1 MRVLLQ
7 RVTSA
12 AVHVNGECVG
22 EIQNGL
28 VALLGIGHDDCKAS
42 ADWLA
47 DKISILR
54 IFEDENG
61 KTNLS
66 AQDIGGNLMV
76 ISQFS
81 LYADCRKGSR
91 PGFSDAAP
99 PAKAMELYTY
109 FLEACRKYFPNLQH
123 GIFGA
128 DMKLSL
134 TNDGP
139 FTVLL
144 ER

>member
-7 RVTSA
+7 RVSHA
-12 AVHVNGECVG
+12 NVVVDGNVVG

-28 VALLGIGHDDCKAS
+28 VALLGIGQEDTKEA
-42 ADWLA
+42 ADWLS

-61 KTNLS
+61 KSNLS
-66 AQDIGGNLMV
+66 VRDVGGNLLV
-76 ISQFS
+76 VSQFT
-81 LYADCRKGSR
+81 LYADCQKGSR
-91 PGFSDAAP
+91 PGFSNAAP
-99 PAKAMELYTY
+99 PKEAEALYAY
-109 FLEACRKYFPNLQH
+109 FLESCRRHFPNLQH

-134 TNDGP
+134 LNDGP